1 MTHSLTP
8 SPCLIVLSRSLFCQP
23 TWLSFFLS
31 RSQFLHIWV
40 ADLRPFLNGDSLTLL
55 LPPWLLSFL
64 FFSFF
69 FFDQLIF
76 LSFFRLCFLFFCQQP
91 AAASRPFFL
100 LTSWPTRFLFSFIRF
115 VRSFFSYSF
124 SCFFVFSFFFFGLEQ
139 TRRGVRPVP
148 WNDRR
153 RDDPPG
159 EDQIPTR
166 AARHGTKSTE
176 FWVLLKTI
184 FTEFWVSY
192 TGLLWAIKGYT
203 RFYLVVLDCYR
214 VFSCF
219 CSIFIGFTWL
229 Y

>member
-1 MTHSLTP
+1 M
-8 SPCLIVLSRSLFCQP
+8 
-23 TWLSFFLS
+23 
-31 RSQFLHIWV
+31 

-184 FTEFWVSY
+184 FTEF
-192 TGLLWAIKGYT
+192 
-203 RFYLVVLDCYR
+203 
-214 VFSCF
+214 
-219 CSIFIGFTWL
+219 
-229 Y
+229 